1 MKKKSGVIV
10 SVAAT
15 LVVTWHCAVF
25 AAEPSSF
32 CPHKSEI
39 QKNPIKGN
47 WTAQTTSG
55 SWKSYDMSFAT
66 NLTRFVGAQWTGANI
81 GQLTCIYH
89 SEQRFTMQGQPTVQ
103 HTLPVLLVFH
113 TLTFQPTKGQ
123 WKHVARGVYNC
134 YSTKQSD
141 CPFKINIKPSVG
153 NIYQEAESL
162 KNDNTD
168 NSASIQP
175 PSY

>member
-1 MKKKSGVIV
+1 MKKNANRIV
-10 SVAAT
+10 VVAAA
-15 LVVTWHCAVF
+15 LLTWQCVGF
-25 AAEPSSF
+25 AFEPDSF
-32 CPHKSEI
+32 CPHRSAL
-39 QKNPIKGN
+39 QKDPVKGN
-47 WTAQTTSG
+47 WTAQTKAG

-66 NLTRFVGAQWTGANI
+66 NITRFVGAQWSGANV

-89 SEQRFTMQGQPTVQ
+89 SQQRFKIQGKPTIQP
-103 HTLPVLLVFH
+103 TLPVLLVFH
-113 TLTFQPTKGQ
+113 TLTFQPTKGS
-123 WKHVARGVYNC
+123 WKHAARGIYNC

-162 KNDNTD
+162 KSNTTD
-168 NSASIQP
+168 NPETLQP